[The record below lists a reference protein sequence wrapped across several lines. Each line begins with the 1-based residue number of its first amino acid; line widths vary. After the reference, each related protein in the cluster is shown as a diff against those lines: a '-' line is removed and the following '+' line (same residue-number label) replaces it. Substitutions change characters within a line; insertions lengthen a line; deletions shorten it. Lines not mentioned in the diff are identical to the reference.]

1 MLLLLLYNVYNSKTE
16 QTLRSKKHLIEAFIA
31 GMGDTTADIMTGWN
45 DFVQKQREED
55 LVDIINTEK
64 LKPEETRRFL
74 EKAFADGEIKTTGT
88 EITALMP
95 PVSRFGGGGQ
105 DRSEKKQTVID
116 KLKEFFD
123 KYFGVGNQFK
133 ATDIVTYD
141 SFVSDDLLKV
151 AENKVDFQ

>member
-1 MLLLLLYNVYNSKTE
+1 ML
-16 QTLRSKKHLIEAFIA
+16 KKHL
-31 GMGDTTADIMTGWN
+31 
-45 DFVQKQREED
+45 
-55 LVDIINTEK
+55 NTEK

-133 ATDIVTYD
+133 AAETVSYD
-141 SFVSDDLLKV
+141 SFVSDDLAMV
-151 AENKVDFQ
+151 AEEKTEP